1 MSCLVFSNTQLTQPS
16 RRGSRSHCKSKYS
29 LWLPHSAFVWVE
41 LLSFNDFLGY
51 LAYSLKTRYL
61 KIVTIQTRHGA
72 ELWRKYKH
80 NNLFPFSDFT
90 VFSPISPCAPIH
102 WPWCSQRGR
111 EPKSR
116 PLFRIQWKVSQWY
129 DRDPPPLS
137 GSVCLYLSLLPP
149 LPMICCI
156 FRDFY
161 DLSLW
166 RGELHPGIAGHCSL
180 SHSTMLPCYH
190 ATILCY
196 SQTKVR
202 KELVESMSL
211 ISRPHR
217 KFFLRM

>member
-72 ELWRKYKH
+72 ELRRKYKH

-129 DRDPPPLS
+129 DRDPPPPLS

-161 DLSLW
+161 DLSL
-166 RGELHPGIAGHCSL
+166 
-180 SHSTMLPCYH
+180 
-190 ATILCY
+190 
-196 SQTKVR
+196 
-202 KELVESMSL
+202 
-211 ISRPHR
+211 
-217 KFFLRM
+217 